1 MALSGVQAFLIS
13 AVCFGIALPLRGV
26 AQPLNHSPNQPL
38 TNDPEITPN
47 TDAPN
52 DVLNPLLAQVSPSD
66 QELVQLNLT
75 GGDRPLP
82 MAQVTSVSQ
91 LDDVQPTD
99 WAFQALQSLVERYGC
114 IAGYPDGTYR
124 GDRALTRYEFA
135 AGVNACL
142 DRVNELIAQ
151 GLAETVTRDDL
162 ATLQRLQDEFA
173 AELATLRGRVDALE
187 ARTAELEANQFS
199 TTTKL
204 NGEAI
209 FAVSDRFGEDDDN
222 QTVFQNRVRLDL
234 VTSFTG
240 RDTLHTRL
248 STGNNRPFAAP
259 SVFSTDAAPA
269 GEFDLAP
276 DGAPGT
282 AEGILTPR
290 VGGNTD
296 NDIALDWLAYYF
308 PIGDRLEAYVAA
320 TGSTHN
326 HYVYSTINPYFEDFD
341 GGSGSI
347 SAFSQASPIYRIGG
361 GTGVGFN
368 VSLDRNSRIVLSAGY
383 MADDAADSS
392 PGSGLFNGDYAALG
406 QITIT
411 PSPSFQLGL
420 TYVHG
425 YHTSDS
431 AIFDS
436 GIDGEFFTGSTLAN
450 VFHVSAGIPA
460 VTNSYGI
467 EASWR
472 ITPNVVLNAFGGYTD
487 VIFVETGD
495 GEIWYYGL
503 GLALPDLFGSGN
515 LGGIFVGV
523 EPYLGGLEGVGGL
536 PNATSV
542 HAEAFYRFR
551 VTDNIAITPG
561 IVWISNPDQVN
572 DVDGFSNIFVG
583 TLRTTFSF

>member
-1 MALSGVQAFLIS
+1 M
-13 AVCFGIALPLRGV
+13 RGV
-26 AQPLNHSPNQPL
+26 AQPLNHPLNQPPNNQPPNEFDDQRL
-38 TNDPEITPN
+38 IRASAIDPDEDEFPSR
-47 TDAPN
+47 
-52 DVLNPLLAQVSPSD
+52 VFSQSVRLAQ
-66 QELVQLNLT
+66 ELAQIQQPRST
-75 GGDRPLP
+75 SAETHAGGGDRPLP

-91 LDDVQPTD
+91 LSDVQPTD

-114 IAGYPDGTYR
+114 IAGYPDGSYR
-124 GDRALTRYEFA
+124 GNRAVSRYEFA

-162 ATLQRLQDEFA
+162 ATLQRLQEEFA

-199 TTTKL
+199 TTTQL

-209 FAVSDRFGEDDDN
+209 FAISDRFGDDDTN
-222 QTVFQNRVRLDL
+222 QAVFQNRVRLDL

-240 RDTLHTRL
+240 QDALHTRL
-248 STGNNRPFAAP
+248 AAGTTTPFRSA
-259 SVFSTDAAPA
+259 SVFSPDAAPA
-269 GEFDLAP
+269 GEFNLTP

-296 NDIALDWLAYYF
+296 ADIVLDWLAYYF
-308 PIGDRLEAYVAA
+308 PVGDRLEAYVAA
-320 TGSTHN
+320 AGSTHN

-361 GTGVGFN
+361 GTGVGLN
-368 VSLDRNSRIVLSAGY
+368 LALDRDSRFVLSAGY
-383 MADDAADSS
+383 MADNAADSS

-406 QITIT
+406 QITLT
-411 PSPSFQLGL
+411 PNSSLQFGL

-425 YHTSDS
+425 YHTSSS

-436 GIDGEFFTGSTLAN
+436 GIQGEFFTGSTLAN
-450 VFHVSAGIPA
+450 AFHVSAGVPA
-460 VTNSYGI
+460 VTNSYGV

-523 EPYLGGLEGVGGL
+523 EPYLGGLEGVGSI

-561 IVWISNPDQVN
+561 VIWISNPDQVGN
-572 DVDGFSNIFVG
+572 TDGFSDAVIG